1 LRNAST
7 EPLSSFGLPT
17 PHHKRKITVEPDGE
31 EANQQNKV
39 KKSAKMKEKNSKN
52 MSINKLA
59 QEVLAQNCGII
70 REDEDLDDMT
80 LQQYI
85 DMYEH
90 PLNEESLQAIL
101 KLTEVATEK
110 KKKKEKNTIEKV
122 DPLQD

>member
-1 LRNAST
+1 LRNANT

-90 PLNEESLQAIL
+90 PLIPASNIEAHRSSYREKEE
-101 KLTEVATEK
+101 ERE
-110 KKKKEKNTIEKV
+110 EYC
-122 DPLQD
+122 